1 MSETYFFD
9 TYALVEIIKGSE
21 NYKKYKDS
29 KIVTTLLNLM
39 EFHFSVMKD
48 LGNEKAVMFF
58 NELKPFVIGFDDKDI
73 LNANYFKHKENSKG
87 KKISYIDALG
97 YVLAVKKNIKFLTG
111 DKDFEDVTNVE
122 YVKG

>member
-21 NYKKYKDS
+21 NYKSYKDA

-39 EFHFSVMKD
+39 ELHYSTMKD
-48 LGNEKAVMFF
+48 LGDEKALMFF
-58 NELKPFVIGFDDKDI
+58 NELKQFTISFDEKDV

-97 YVLAVKKNIKFLTG
+97 YVLAIMNNIKFFTG
-111 DKDFEDVTNVE
+111 DKEFEDIENVE